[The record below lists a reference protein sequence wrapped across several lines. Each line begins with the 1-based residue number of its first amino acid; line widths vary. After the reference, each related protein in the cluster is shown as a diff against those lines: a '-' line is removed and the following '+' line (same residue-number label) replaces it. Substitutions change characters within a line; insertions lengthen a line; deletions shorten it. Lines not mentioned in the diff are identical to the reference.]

1 MAERRCKEAKC
12 SRRKGKEVGMAA
24 REDPSSPRFASGGG
38 GDWGRFGLR
47 SPRGSAPSSSTP
59 HMPARTR
66 TLAEPRAEAQVM
78 KLDPKKSVKLSKL
91 LDLSV
96 SSEEDPMW
104 EG

>member
-1 MAERRCKEAKC
+1 
-12 SRRKGKEVGMAA
+12 
-24 REDPSSPRFASGGG
+24 
-38 GDWGRFGLR
+38 
-47 SPRGSAPSSSTP
+47 
-59 HMPARTR
+59 
-66 TLAEPRAEAQVM
+66 M